1 MMGFV
6 SENGGGALLNVFPE
20 IEKYITDAIVI
31 PYYSGL
37 RSDMRS
43 RPESAWTVTIT
54 SI

>member
-1 MMGFV
+1 MDLV

-37 RSDMRS
+37 RSD
-43 RPESAWTVTIT
+43 EEQT
-54 SI
+54 

>member
-31 PYYSGL
+31 VIKFWLEVGH
-37 RSDMRS
+37 
-43 RPESAWTVTIT
+43 EEQT
-54 SI
+54 